1 MGWVRNVVLIK
12 CTFGSGKPKGGSG
25 FWVGGYMSQ
34 VREQGSQFTSNL
46 GTRWT
51 DPVTKGGFQVSRK
64 GFKGEQMGAKEIWH
78 VYNPCLVVYIMECL
92 E

>member
-12 CTFGSGKPKGGSG
+12 CIFGSGKPKGEPG
-25 FWVGGYMSQ
+25 FWVGGYMGQ
-34 VREQGSQFTSNL
+34 MGEQGSQFTSNL

-64 GFKGEQMGAKEIWH
+64 GVEGEQRGAKGSKREILCMLTY
-78 VYNPCLVVYIMECL
+78 VLLCI
-92 E
+92 